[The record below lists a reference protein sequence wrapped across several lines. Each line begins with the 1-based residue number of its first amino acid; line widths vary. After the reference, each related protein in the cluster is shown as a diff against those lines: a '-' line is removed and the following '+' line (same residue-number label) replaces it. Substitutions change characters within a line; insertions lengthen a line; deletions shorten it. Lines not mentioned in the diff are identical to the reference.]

1 MSNYND
7 DWREVNHGVG
17 RFLGLTLKVWIILL
31 IVIGLVGAAV
41 WGITVATSGVKG
53 QGDGI
58 IKNNSADNWIAQ
70 QAKFEDLYAEY
81 ESTQVRID
89 QFKETADK
97 NPNDAI
103 AQTNYQGQVSHCT
116 DVVAEYNAATRS
128 FLSEDWKSIDLPPS
142 LDPADCTR
150 TQ

>member
-1 MSNYND
+1 MNND
-7 DWREVNHGVG
+7 DMREVRRETGQ
-17 RFLGLTLKVWIILL
+17 FLGLAISTWIIIL
-31 IVIGLVGAAV
+31 IAAGLISAAI

-58 IKNNSADNWIAQ
+58 IKNNSSQNWIKQ

-81 ESTQVRID
+81 EATQVRID
-89 QFKETADK
+89 LFKETADA

-103 AQTNYQGQVSHCT
+103 AQTNYTGQVSHCT

-128 FLSEDWKSIDLPPS
+128 FLSEDWKSIDLPPT

-150 TQ
+150 AAQ